1 MQPGLAGLYLAEPPI
16 PLLKRHGENGSGRTW
31 FRGLSPDEIADVL
44 LYTVKNTEFMKS
56 PDNRHQYIAVVDVPK
71 IGLVRVAAK
80 LAKDPEYLGKID
92 VLSIFPIKTW

>member
-1 MQPGLAGLYLAEPPI
+1 
-16 PLLKRHGENGSGRTW
+16 
-31 FRGLSPDEIADVL
+31 
-44 LYTVKNTEFMKS
+44 MKS

-92 VLSIFPIKTW
+92 VLSIFPIKPGKRGKAWKKKSSQSIF